1 MKHALALIAAFLL
14 LGATAGAQI
23 IGGRLNLSQT
33 ATGAKSDKRGGLISG
48 QLTDTAGQPIVN
60 AVVYVG
66 SMASYGRE
74 SHNTSTDEQG
84 RFRVADLTR
93 SVYFVSPNA
102 PGYVTLNE
110 ERGERWYRAGD
121 TANVRMTKGA
131 VITGTVM
138 NANNEPMTGCSV
150 QAIRIRDKDG
160 RPAAISRPGALDEA
174 DDRGVYR
181 LYGLPAGTYIV
192 IASGKPPYFNEGRV
206 YENDVP
212 TYYPSATRDT
222 AQPVTLQAGEEA
234 NGIDIRYRG
243 ERGHAISGK
252 ILGHSAES
260 ANLSFQ
266 LQLFNLTSRT
276 VEGATNVGAYY
287 PSNNDGSFAF
297 YGVPDSDYIIVAT
310 MNRFDSKLRGS
321 SGRARVKVKGAD
333 ATGVDITVVPYGAIA
348 GTLVIEPLPSPA
360 GESKCEIKSHLMPD
374 EMLIKGRRE
383 AKASE
388 PDLENINVFRQT
400 APSDKGAFEL
410 ANLEAGQY
418 HIELSM
424 LGEDYFVRS
433 ITFPALAKTQP
444 PTDAAR
450 APLAVKSG
458 ERRDHLTIT
467 IAAGAAAVRGRVTPA
482 TEGARLPDRL
492 HVYLVPAEKEAAGD
506 VLRYGEA
513 AASADG
519 GFVLANLAPGHYFIL
534 ARLTTDAEASDE
546 AAPPVAWTAA
556 EHAALLKQAA
566 AANTVLEL
574 RPCQRMVDYT
584 FKYAPAAQ
592 KKAAGGVP

>member
-1 MKHALALIAAFLL
+1 MKHALALIAALLL
-14 LGATAGAQI
+14 LGATASAQI
-23 IGGRLNLSQT
+23 ISARFSLSQT
-33 ATGAKSDKRGGLISG
+33 ATGAKSDKRAGLISG

-66 SMASYGRE
+66 SVASSRRD

-93 SVYFVSPNA
+93 GVYFVSPNA
-102 PGYVTLNE
+102 PGYVVVNE

-160 RPAAISRPGALDEA
+160 RPATISRPGAIGEA

-192 IASGKPPYFNEGRV
+192 IASGKHPYFNEGRV

-222 AQPVTLQAGEEA
+222 AQSVTLQAGEEIS
-234 NGIDIRYRG
+234 GIDIRYRG

-252 ILGHSAES
+252 ILGTGTES
-260 ANLSFQ
+260 VNLNFN

-276 VEGATNVGAYY
+276 VEGVTNVGTFY
-287 PSNNDGSFAF
+287 PSNYDGGFAF
-297 YGVPDSDYIIVAT
+297 YGVPDGDYIIVAT
-310 MNRFDSKLRGS
+310 MNRFDSKLTGS

-348 GTLVIEPLPSPA
+348 GTLVIEPLPSLA
-360 GESKCEIKSHLMPD
+360 GERKCEIKSRLMPE
-374 EMLIKGRRE
+374 EMLIKGQRE

-388 PDLENINVFRQT
+388 PDLENINVSRQT

-410 ANLEAGQY
+410 TNLEAGQY
-418 HIELSM
+418 HIGLSM

-433 ITFPALAKTQP
+433 ITFPALAKNQP

-458 ERRDHLTIT
+458 ERLDHLTVT
-467 IAAGAAAVRGRVTPA
+467 IAEGAAAVRGRVMPA
-482 TEGARLPDRL
+482 TEGERLPDRL
-492 HVYLVPAEKEAAGD
+492 RVHLVPAEKEAAGD

-513 AASADG
+513 LASADG

-534 ARLTTDAEASDE
+534 ARPAADAEASDE
-546 AAPPVAWTAA
+546 TARPAAWTAA
-556 EHAALLKQAA
+556 ERAALLKQAA
-566 AANTVLEL
+566 ANTALEL

-584 FKYAPAAQ
+584 FKYAPAA
-592 KKAAGGVP
+592 KKKTAGGVP